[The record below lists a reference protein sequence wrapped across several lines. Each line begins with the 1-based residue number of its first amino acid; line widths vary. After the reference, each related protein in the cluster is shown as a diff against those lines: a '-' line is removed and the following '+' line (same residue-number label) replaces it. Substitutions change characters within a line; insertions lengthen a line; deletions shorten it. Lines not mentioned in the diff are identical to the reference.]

1 MMKGGEET
9 RNKSTGSFATV
20 SFTTRLGIEMQKK
33 VGQVF
38 SVWLC
43 ECVCNSSSSRREVK
57 KKISGTDRSSGC
69 VGGADDL
76 S

>member
-1 MMKGGEET
+1 MKEEET
-9 RNKSTGSFATV
+9 KTKAQGSFSTA
-20 SFTTRLGIEMQKK
+20 SFTTTLGIEMQKK
-33 VGQVF
+33 AGRSFAYVCV
-38 SVWLC
+38 S
-43 ECVCNSSSSRREVK
+43 VCNSRREEVK